1 MILYV
6 LELVGFGDTGF
17 TRKIYQCFMVYASTY
32 YWWKTVQKCCVLLCD
47 SEYDSGDK
55 TPKFCL
61 PNEKKY
67 SDYHVKLLKRI
78 PSKNIVDSAN
88 TRICELNWSQGY
100 LSQQWRNVPWC
111 FTILISKYTIQCYFN
126 STSIT

>member
-100 LSQQWRNVPWC
+100 LFPTMAKCALMFHNLN
-111 FTILISKYTIQCYFN
+111 F
-126 STSIT
+126 